1 MQSSD
6 FGLTM
11 ILFFLLHAFPTLIGF
26 LKKVARQNMLMVH
39 INKKFL
45 ISCFYLFLSCSY
57 LYHVW
62 LFPRL
67 MHLSSDI
74 EKNPGPLKDFSQT
87 FSIGHWNLNSLSA
100 HNFTKVALLKA
111 YLSVQRFDIFCISE
125 TYLNSS
131 ITEDDD
137 NLQTPGYDLIRP
149 DHPSNSKRG
158 GIAIR
163 YKNFLPLKLIDV
175 NYLSESILFQLQ
187 IFSKICNFIS
197 LYRSP
202 SETADNFH
210 SFLDNLKLNVDAVTG
225 NNAFLVVAIGDFNA
239 RSSSWCI
246 NDKSSYEGTKI
257 DYLATEYDL
266 KQVMNKPTHLLEN
279 SSSVST

>member
-1 MQSSD
+1 MFNNIFANKRCNKNSICYRRKMQSSE

-87 FSIGHWNLNSLSA
+87 FSIGHWNLDSSAA
-100 HNFTKVALLKA
+100 HNFTKVVLLKT
-111 YLSVQRFDIFCISE
+111 YLFAQRFDIFCISE
-125 TYLNSS
+125 TYLSS
-131 ITEDDD
+131 R
-137 NLQTPGYDLIRP
+137 YY
-149 DHPSNSKRG
+149 RG
-158 GIAIR
+158 
-163 YKNFLPLKLIDV
+163 
-175 NYLSESILFQLQ
+175 
-187 IFSKICNFIS
+187 
-197 LYRSP
+197 
-202 SETADNFH
+202 
-210 SFLDNLKLNVDAVTG
+210 
-225 NNAFLVVAIGDFNA
+225 
-239 RSSSWCI
+239 
-246 NDKSSYEGTKI
+246 
-257 DYLATEYDL
+257 
-266 KQVMNKPTHLLEN
+266 
-279 SSSVST
+279 